1 MNKIESKFNFKTF
14 ITFLTVLVLSLSLA
28 FATACKKSSSSD
40 SESSSSPESSSA
52 EETVVDEQ
60 TLKNGDFEF
69 TSGKNTSKPNTA
81 TSWTVRSDGADEGY
95 STGTSSSYVLIDTE
109 DSAFDALTSEYKHSY
124 TETVD
129 GKETTKYENP
139 RTPFYNA
146 DAENKGLVD
155 DDKTEANEAGT
166 KVMML
171 RNKDYSAQYA
181 SSSTTLSV
189 PSGEYAILSIWVK
202 TLGVE
207 HKYPGSK
214 AGAYVKLK
222 HNAVDVNNDNEA
234 YEPLVVKNINT
245 EGAWVKIS
253 IYLQPNQSRA
263 TSYTLVLGFGEGN
276 SVYTENHVK
285 GFAYFDCAN
294 FTLAKYSE
302 FEDIVPDA
310 PPATATSGTTV
321 DAHGWTTSGKEYNVA
336 YTLSKMAEH
345 PFDVSI
351 NSTFEWNAVHPN
363 TDGNKV
369 EEDASKITVEENQV
383 KIDFSSFGNIG
394 SSYTHTT
401 KVTNLNSKNYVRI
414 SFWAKVT
421 TEDYQQGATL
431 AIYDC
436 LKGKVV
442 ASFDNVNTNDYENE
456 NTDNFVRYT
465 FYVANNFVD
474 SADAMSY
481 QLKLTY
487 GPTEKV
493 DDPHALPT
501 GVAIFKDF
509 VIEELTEDEYKSADV
524 TTDTNAKKV
533 ALTGSYANDY
543 TEDDDE
549 DDDTANDT
557 YSTTVSGMEQVN
569 LENGQ
574 IIPVEQIS
582 SLKDV
587 LSVPNGAV
595 FGLANSKYDIKDTQ
609 NAKINDALDVLKGKI
624 TNGNSNVQ
632 ALVLNA
638 NGTETAISAK
648 TVIVPKNS
656 TYSFSIKVYAHEGN
670 AFVRLVDVDKSTEE
684 NPHVV
689 FVALKEKAVKTTV
702 TKEDCARFEDGYAIV
717 TYVITTG
724 AEEFELKLEF
734 GSNGVA
740 VFDALNAGTLNS
752 TYTSAEVLIDEFYVG
767 VENLNVYTFDKE
779 TVTPKIYYYA
789 NVADVGNEDL
799 RLKDED
805 GNPRVTDGVETI
817 VYALGKAETAT
828 EYFVQYFRF
837 DTDDLYEIDAGDE
850 EITSEPDSSSDS
862 ESTSESVSE
871 TQNYGW
877 LQVTSIIIAL
887 VLVAALVAVVIRK
900 SFEGKARKK
909 KNTEKYYHQG
919 YDKSTR
925 RTGKNDVAV
934 PDAED
939 NAKDYD
945 YDNPE
950 NN

>member
-40 SESSSSPESSSA
+40 SESSSSSESSST

-109 DSAFDALTSEYKHSY
+109 DEAYDALSSEYRYS
-124 TETVD
+124 TVD
-129 GKETTKYENP
+129 GETTTYHNP

-146 DAENKGLVD
+146 DAEDKGLVD

-181 SSSTTLSV
+181 TSSTTLSV

-202 TLGVE
+202 TLGVT

-302 FEDIVPDA
+302 FENIVPDA
-310 PPATATSGTTV
+310 PATATLGTTV
-321 DAHGWTTSGKEYNVA
+321 DTSAYDWTMSKEYNVA
-336 YTLSKMAEH
+336 YTLSKMAEN

-351 NSTFEWNAVHPN
+351 NSTGEWNAVHPN

-369 EEDASKITVEENQV
+369 EEDASKITVEEDQV

-401 KVTNLNSKNYVRI
+401 KVTNLYGKNYVRI

-436 LKGKVV
+436 NKEEVV

-456 NTDNFVRYT
+456 NTDDFVRYT
-465 FYVANNFVD
+465 FYVANNFVSD
-474 SADAMSY
+474 TMTF

-509 VIEELTEDEYKSADV
+509 VIEELTKDEYTSADV

-533 ALTGSYANDY
+533 ALTGNYVNDY

-574 IIPVEQIS
+574 IVSVEHIS

-595 FGLANSKYDIKDTQ
+595 FGLANSKYDTTD
-609 NAKINDALDVLKGKI
+609 AKINAALDVLKGKI

-638 NGTETAISAK
+638 NGTETVVSAK
-648 TVIVPKNS
+648 TVVIPKNT

-702 TKEDCARFEDGYAIV
+702 TNADCARFEDGYAIV

-752 TYTSAEVLIDEFYVG
+752 TYTSAEVLMDNFYAGEIDA
-767 VENLNVYTFDKE
+767 VYTFDKE
-779 TVTPKIYYYA
+779 SVVPQIYYYA

-805 GNPRVTDGVETI
+805 GNVRVTDGVETI
-817 VYALGKAETAT
+817 VYALGKANDTAT

-837 DTDDLYEIDAGDE
+837 DTDDLYEIDAGDQE
-850 EITSEPDSSSDS
+850 TTSEPDSSES

-877 LQVTSIIIAL
+877 LQVTSVIIAL
-887 VLVAALVAVVIRK
+887 VLVVALVAVVIRK